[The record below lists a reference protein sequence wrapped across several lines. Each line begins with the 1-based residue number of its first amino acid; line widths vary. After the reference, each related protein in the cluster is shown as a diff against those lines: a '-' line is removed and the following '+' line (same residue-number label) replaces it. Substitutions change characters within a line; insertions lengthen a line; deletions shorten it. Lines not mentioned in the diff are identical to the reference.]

1 MSRLPLT
8 LSLLCL
14 PLLLSCED
22 EASSCT
28 QIGCTD
34 GFTASIT
41 KTSGTWDAGAYE
53 FEIEV
58 DGTSYF
64 CSVDLP
70 FESETTTADCDS
82 DLVWLGTSGS
92 ALDESEHEIV
102 SVGTTE
108 VAAIVFVT
116 VRLDGT
122 ALTYMTWEP
131 EYDRQ
136 APNGE
141 DCGPICYTAEDV
153 LVVP

>member
-8 LSLLCL
+8 LSLLSL
-14 PLLLSCED
+14 PLLLSCGD
-22 EASSCT
+22 DAVFCT
-28 QIGCTD
+28 DIGCAD

-41 KTSGTWDAGAYE
+41 KTSGSWEAGAWE

-58 DGTSYF
+58 DGVSYF
-64 CSVDLP
+64 CAVDLP
-70 FESETTTADCDS
+70 FDSEATTADCDS
-82 DLVWLGTSGS
+82 ELVSLGISGA

-108 VAAIVFVT
+108 VAAVVFVT

-141 DCGPICYTAEDV
+141 DCGPICYSAQDV